1 MNPINYS
8 LKNKRSLVTRRG
20 TLLMESALFRDFF
33 GNFSTRG
40 ESYYFR
46 VEGSTRGV
54 FETNIGKLGT
64 RKNSNFFFG
73 WRGALVGVAGCGGPD

>member
-1 MNPINYS
+1 
-8 LKNKRSLVTRRG
+8 
-20 TLLMESALFRDFF
+20 MESALFRDFF
-33 GNFSTRG
+33 GNISTRG

-46 VEGSTRGV
+46 VDGSTQGV
-54 FETNIGKLGT
+54 FETNIGKLET

>member
-1 MNPINYS
+1 M
-8 LKNKRSLVTRRG
+8 SLVTRRG